1 MTLELNVAL
10 IHKLYTWVTDVLDL
24 FFWHVIYR
32 CVYNQALADVR
43 STGAGIKYI
52 FCITLHVVAK
62 TQESSFGS
70 VCYRFG
76 V

>member
-1 MTLELNVAL
+1 MTLEMNVAL
-10 IHKLYTWVTDVLDL
+10 IHKLRGSLMCLTC
-24 FFWHVIYR
+24 FWHVIYR
-32 CVYNQALADVR
+32 CLYNQALADVR

-70 VCYRFG
+70 VCNRFG